1 MYLIILEI
9 ETTCHI
15 RFSCFAAFKATRPVQ
30 KEGFGLMSLQSSIL
44 SIELRDR
51 GIRTVEMQGRTE
63 SITHTQIIRVI
74 NQIREANTRRQTK
87 QKSQKIRERGQ
98 KGGGK
103 ARNDPTA
110 EIHE

>member
-74 NQIREANTRRQTK
+74 NQIKEGNTRSQTK
-87 QKSQKIRERGQ
+87 QKSQKIREKGQ

-103 ARNDPTA
+103 ARN
-110 EIHE
+110 